1 MLYLRRRAINHKG
14 IADMDTIEVVRD
26 EMGNYVERAFVYVP
40 TEWQKQGLQQTA
52 TGYGSKLNTG
62 YKVAYFGKVRRVYA
76 VCYSNVASLYVM
88 FNGQRRFL
96 GV

>member
-1 MLYLRRRAINHKG
+1 MANR
-14 IADMDTIEVVRD
+14 IEVMKD
-26 EMGNYVERAFVYVP
+26 EMGNYVEREMVYSP

-62 YKVAYFGKVRRVYA
+62 YKVAYFGKFRRVYA
-76 VCYSNVASLYVM
+76 VCYSNAASLYVM